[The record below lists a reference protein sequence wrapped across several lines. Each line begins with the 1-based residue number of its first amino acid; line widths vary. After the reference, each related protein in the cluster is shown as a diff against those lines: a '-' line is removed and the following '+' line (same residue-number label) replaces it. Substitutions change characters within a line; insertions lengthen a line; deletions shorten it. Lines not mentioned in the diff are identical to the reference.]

1 MIKVSKIKQVALIM
15 IDDFYNRL
23 QALQL
28 RGSRKRIDTLTK
40 FLI

>member
-1 MIKVSKIKQVALIM
+1 MIKVSKIKQVPLIQ

-23 QALQL
+23 QFLQI
-28 RGSRKRIDTLTK
+28 RKSRDKIEPLTR